1 MKARKAKEYVFS
13 NLLGMETYC
22 KNHYNDYY
30 STSNFSCNI
39 TQLSKGELQTS
50 SICAPINNVHLEIF
64 KSNQTLLYEEEANQ
78 NSIAFCWINNQ
89 GKKPSSNT
97 IISGHKMKDLSIAG
111 FNRLNKIGGNTWD
124 IVGANTLLCCMSLK
138 WKIMKEKIDEMNAY
152 NAYAR
157 IEECIGIDSKSTAS
171 YQLKNLFEKHFTKGI
186 TTASGFYDL
195 AIATLEDSCE
205 QQNQITER
213 SDSTELIEDLVKL
226 LHEDRPGL
234 PPLTIGE
241 ITKYLNSEQES
252 IGQACRSTFNMNI
265 LDLIKSIRLE
275 QVKKS
280 YLNPH
285 VPRGLKQ
292 FTKQQNALYYGFKNW
307 NSFQHLYFKT
317 FLESPEDTID
327 KASKM
332 SVLVSDL
339 RRGSLS

>member
-22 KNHYNDYY
+22 KNHYNEYY

-50 SICAPINNVHLEIF
+50 SICAPINNVHLETF

-78 NSIAFCWINNQ
+78 NSIAFCWVNNQ
-89 GKKPSSNT
+89 GKKPGSNT
-97 IISGHKMKDLSIAG
+97 IIGGHKMKDLSIAG
-111 FNRLNKIGGNTWD
+111 FNRLNKTGGNTWD

-138 WKIMKEKIDEMNAY
+138 WKLMKEKIDEMNAY

-157 IEECIGIDSKSTAS
+157 IEECIGIDSNSDAS
-171 YQLKNLFEKHFTKGI
+171 FQLKKLFQYHFAKGV
-186 TTASGFYDL
+186 AKANGFYDL

-205 QQNQITER
+205 LPNYITER
-213 SDSTELIEDLVKL
+213 SESTELIEDLVKL

-241 ITKYLNSEQES
+241 ISKYLNSEQES
-252 IGQACRSTFNMNI
+252 LGQACRSTFNMNT

-292 FTKQQNALYYGFKNW
+292 FTKQHNALYYGFKNW
-307 NSFQHLYFKT
+307 NSFQRLYFKT
-317 FLESPEDTID
+317 FEESPEETID

-339 RRGSLS
+339 HRGSMS

>member
-1 MKARKAKEYVFS
+1 
-13 NLLGMETYC
+13 
-22 KNHYNDYY
+22 
-30 STSNFSCNI
+30 
-39 TQLSKGELQTS
+39 
-50 SICAPINNVHLEIF
+50 
-64 KSNQTLLYEEEANQ
+64 
-78 NSIAFCWINNQ
+78 
-89 GKKPSSNT
+89 
-97 IISGHKMKDLSIAG
+97 MKDLSIAG
-111 FNRLNKIGGNTWD
+111 FNRLNKTGGNTWD

-138 WKIMKEKIDEMNAY
+138 WEIMKEKIDEMNAY

-157 IEECIGIDSKSTAS
+157 IEECIGIDSNSAAS
-171 YQLKNLFEKHFTKGI
+171 FQLKKLFEYHFTKGV
-186 TTASGFYDL
+186 AKSNGFYDL

-205 QQNQITER
+205 LQNDITGR

-226 LHEDRPGL
+226 LHEDRAGL

-252 IGQACRSTFNMNI
+252 VGQVCKSTFDMNI

-285 VPRGLKQ
+285 VPCGLKQ
-292 FTKQQNALYYGFKNW
+292 FTKQHNALYYGFKNW
-307 NSFQHLYFKT
+307 DSFQRLYSRT
-317 FLESPEDTID
+317 FDESPEETID

-339 RRGSLS
+339 RRGSMS